1 MAVIVA
7 LAWPML
13 VDQLTLSPQ
22 RFYSLAATD
31 LVIEKLVAG
40 DRNERKLVGLPF
52 RVLASDVAA

>member
-40 DRNERKLVGLPF
+40 GGFEPPTFGL
-52 RVLASDVAA
+52 